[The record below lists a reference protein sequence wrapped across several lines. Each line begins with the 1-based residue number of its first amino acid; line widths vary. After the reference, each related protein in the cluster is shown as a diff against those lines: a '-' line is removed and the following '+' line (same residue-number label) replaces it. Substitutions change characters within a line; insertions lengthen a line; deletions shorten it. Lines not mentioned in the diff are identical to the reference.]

1 MRHAYGKALCK
12 SARVDIGSVLLSI
25 RTTVEKVANAEEA
38 LRRAKFKF
46 PGRQTVFV
54 SRKYGFT
61 KIINSDFRRL
71 QKSGKIQGDGINVK
85 VLTAKGPLK
94 NLVNWMSRL

>member
-1 MRHAYGKALCK
+1 MSFAQ
-12 SARVDIGSVLLSI
+12 
-25 RTTVEKVANAEEA
+25 EA

-61 KIINSDFRRL
+61 KIINSDFIRL
-71 QKSGKIQGDGINVK
+71 QKQSKIQGDGINVK
-85 VLTAKGPLK
+85 VLTTKGPLS
-94 NLVNWMSRL
+94 NLYNWMSRV